1 MRNTST
7 KDKLHFYVT
16 VAIFSLLTLWWVY
29 IQVLKIGGATDFD
42 MKGQTFAAGYGFMAL
57 WGGFVALVVSK
68 KWGFLSSLFG
78 RSLLAFAIGLLL
90 QEFGQLSYSFYI
102 YFMKVEIPYP
112 SVGDIGYFGSI
123 FFYIYGAFLLFKV
136 LSTGIKGRGLTEKV
150 LVVVS
155 PLILL
160 AVSYSLL
167 LRGHEFVPGETL
179 RNILDIGY
187 PLLQCL
193 YVSLAFAT
201 LVLFSSKSGGFLK
214 KGILMILVALISQY
228 IADFTFL
235 FKAGRG
241 TYYPGGPVDF
251 LYLVAYFL
259 MTVAIIEL
267 DLVFERLKSGK
278 ITNGGAVT

>member
-1 MRNTST
+1 MGNTPT

-16 VAIFSLLTLWWVY
+16 VAIFTLLTLWWVY
-29 IQVLKIGGATDFD
+29 IQVLKIGGAVDFD
-42 MKGQTFAAGYGFMAL
+42 MKGQTFAASYGFMAL

-102 YFMKVEIPYP
+102 YFMKIEIPYP

-123 FFYIYGAFLLFKV
+123 FFYIYGAFLLLKL
-136 LSTGIKGRGLTEKV
+136 LSTGIRNRGLAEKV
-150 LVVVS
+150 LVVIS

-167 LRGHEFVPGETL
+167 LKGHEFVPGETL
-179 RNILDIGY
+179 RNVLDVGY
-187 PLLQCL
+187 PLFQSV

-201 LVLFSSKSGGFLK
+201 LILFSSKSGGFLK
-214 KGILMILVALISQY
+214 RGVLMILVALISQY

-241 TYYPGGPVDF
+241 TYYAGGPVDF

-267 DLVFERLKSGK
+267 DLVFERLKNGK
-278 ITNGGAVT
+278 ITNGGTVT